1 MANYQVSIDDIRIFA
16 FHGLYPEE
24 RILGNWYTLDVLVE
38 SESQPN
44 FSDDIAN
51 TIDYSQIYLI
61 CKQVM
66 AIPVDLLETVA
77 ENIAKKIK
85 AELSYVTRLRIGANA
100 FIDQDASNEVI
111 TIGQN
116 MVVEI

>member
-1 MANYQVSIDDIRIFA
+1 MANYQVSIDDIRLFA

-38 SESQPN
+38 AESKPN

-51 TIDYSQIYLI
+51 TIDYSQIYAI

-66 AIPVDLLETVA
+66 AKPVDLLETVA
-77 ENIAKKIK
+77 ETIARKIR
-85 AELSYVTRLRIGANA
+85 AELSKEVTILVQISKENPPMGLSAGKSTVVYRL
-100 FIDQDASNEVI
+100 D
-111 TIGQN
+111 
-116 MVVEI
+116 

>member
-24 RILGNWYTLDVLVE
+24 RILGNWYILDVFVE
-38 SESQPN
+38 SDVMSD

-51 TIDYSQIYLI
+51 TIDYSQIYAI
-61 CKQVM
+61 CKQIM

-77 ENIAKKIK
+77 ENIAQKIR
-85 AELSYVTRLRIGANA
+85 AEISEDVSILVQISKENPPMGISSGRSTVVYRL
-100 FIDQDASNEVI
+100 D
-111 TIGQN
+111 
-116 MVVEI
+116 

>member
-24 RILGNWYTLDVLVE
+24 RILGNWYTLDVVVE
-38 SESQPN
+38 SDSEPN

-51 TIDYSQIYLI
+51 TIDYSHIFAI

-66 AIPVDLLETVA
+66 ANPVDLLETVA
-77 ENIAKKIK
+77 ENIAKQIQ
-85 AELSYVTRLRIGANA
+85 AEMRHEVSILVQISKENPPMGLSGGRSTVVYRL
-100 FIDQDASNEVI
+100 D
-111 TIGQN
+111 
-116 MVVEI
+116 

>member
-24 RILGNWYTLDVLVE
+24 RILGNWYTLDVVVE
-38 SESQPN
+38 SDSEPN

-51 TIDYSQIYLI
+51 TIDYSHIFAI

-66 AIPVDLLETVA
+66 ANSVDLLETVA
-77 ENIAKKIK
+77 ENIANQIQ
-85 AELSYVTRLRIGANA
+85 AEMRHEVSILVQISKENPPMGLSGGRSTVVYRL
-100 FIDQDASNEVI
+100 D
-111 TIGQN
+111 
-116 MVVEI
+116 

>member
-24 RILGNWYTLDVLVE
+24 RVLGNWYTLDVLVE

-51 TIDYSQIYLI
+51 TFDYSQIYAI

-66 AIPVDLLETVA
+66 ANPVDLLETVA
-77 ENIAKKIK
+77 ETIAQKIK
-85 AELSYVTRLRIGANA
+85 TDLSDQVSVLVQISKENPPMGISGGRSTVVYRLH
-100 FIDQDASNEVI
+100 
-111 TIGQN
+111 
-116 MVVEI
+116 

>member
-38 SESQPN
+38 SESHPD

-51 TIDYSQIYLI
+51 TIDYSQIYAI

-66 AIPVDLLETVA
+66 ANPVDLLETVA
-77 ENIAKKIK
+77 ETIAQKIR
-85 AELSYVTRLRIGANA
+85 AELKEEVAVLVQISKENPPMGVSAGRSTVVYRL
-100 FIDQDASNEVI
+100 D
-111 TIGQN
+111 
-116 MVVEI
+116 

>member
-24 RILGNWYTLDVLVE
+24 RILGNWYTLDIVVE

-51 TIDYSQIYLI
+51 TIDYSQIYAI

-66 AIPVDLLETVA
+66 ANPVDLLETVA
-77 ENIAKKIK
+77 ETIAQKIRT
-85 AELSYVTRLRIGANA
+85 ELSQEVAVLVQISKENPPMGVSAGRSTVVYRL
-100 FIDQDASNEVI
+100 D
-111 TIGQN
+111 
-116 MVVEI
+116 

>member
-24 RILGNWYTLDVLVE
+24 RTLGNWYTLDVLVE
-38 SESQPN
+38 AESQPN

-51 TIDYSQIYLI
+51 TIDYSMIYAI

-66 AIPVDLLETVA
+66 AKPVDLLETVA
-77 ENIAKKIK
+77 ETIAQKIR
-85 AELSYVTRLRIGANA
+85 AESSQEVAVLVQISKENPPMGVSAGRSTVVYRL
-100 FIDQDASNEVI
+100 D
-111 TIGQN
+111 
-116 MVVEI
+116 

>member
-24 RILGNWYTLDVLVE
+24 RILGNWYTLDVFVE

-51 TIDYSQIYLI
+51 TIDYSQIYAI

-66 AIPVDLLETVA
+66 DKPVDLLETVA
-77 ENIAKKIK
+77 ETIAKKIK
-85 AELSYVTRLRIGANA
+85 ADLSQQVSVLVQISKENPPMGISGGRSTVVYRL
-100 FIDQDASNEVI
+100 D
-111 TIGQN
+111 
-116 MVVEI
+116 

>member
-51 TIDYSQIYLI
+51 TIDYSKIYTI

-66 AIPVDLLETVA
+66 AKPVDLLETVA
-77 ENIAKKIK
+77 ETIAQKIR
-85 AELSYVTRLRIGANA
+85 AELSQEVAVKVQISKENPPMGVSAGRSTVVYRLN
-100 FIDQDASNEVI
+100 
-111 TIGQN
+111 
-116 MVVEI
+116 

>member
-1 MANYQVSIDDIRIFA
+1 MANYQVSLDDIRIFA

-38 SESQPN
+38 SVSQPN

-51 TIDYSQIYLI
+51 TIDYSQIYTI

-66 AIPVDLLETVA
+66 AKPVDLLETVA
-77 ENIAKKIK
+77 ETIAQKIR
-85 AELSYVTRLRIGANA
+85 AELGEEVSVLVQISKENPPMGISGGRSTVVYRL
-100 FIDQDASNEVI
+100 D
-111 TIGQN
+111 
-116 MVVEI
+116 

>member
-1 MANYQVSIDDIRIFA
+1 MANYQVSIDDIRLFA

-51 TIDYSQIYLI
+51 TIDYAQIYAI

-66 AIPVDLLETVA
+66 AFPVDLLETVA
-77 ENIAKKIK
+77 EKIARKIRDDISE
-85 AELSYVTRLRIGANA
+85 ELSILVQISKENPPMGLSSGRSTVVYRL
-100 FIDQDASNEVI
+100 D
-111 TIGQN
+111 
-116 MVVEI
+116 

>member
-24 RILGNWYTLDVLVE
+24 RILGNWYTLDVVVE

-51 TIDYSQIYLI
+51 TIDYSQIYAI
-61 CKQVM
+61 CNQVM
-66 AIPVDLLETVA
+66 ANPVDLLETVA
-77 ENIAKKIK
+77 ETIAQKIRT
-85 AELSYVTRLRIGANA
+85 ELSQEVAVLVQISKENPPMGVSAGRSTVVYRL
-100 FIDQDASNEVI
+100 D
-111 TIGQN
+111 
-116 MVVEI
+116 

>member
-24 RILGNWYTLDVLVE
+24 RILGNWYTLDVVVE
-38 SESQPN
+38 SDSEPN

-51 TIDYSQIYLI
+51 TIDYSHIFAI

-66 AIPVDLLETVA
+66 TKPMDLLETVA
-77 ENIAKKIK
+77 ENIAKQIKTDIK
-85 AELSYVTRLRIGANA
+85 AEVSILVQISKENPPMGLSGGRST
-100 FIDQDASNEVI
+100 
-111 TIGQN
+111 
-116 MVVEI
+116 VVYLLD

>member
-24 RILGNWYTLDVLVE
+24 RILGNWYTLDVVVE

-51 TIDYSQIYLI
+51 TIDYSQIYAI

-66 AIPVDLLETVA
+66 ANPVDLIETVA
-77 ENIAKKIK
+77 ETIAQKIRT
-85 AELSYVTRLRIGANA
+85 ELSQEVAVLVQISKENPPMGVSAGRSTVVYRL
-100 FIDQDASNEVI
+100 D
-111 TIGQN
+111 
-116 MVVEI
+116 

>member
-38 SESQPN
+38 AESLPS

-51 TIDYSQIYLI
+51 TIDYSHIFAI
-61 CKQVM
+61 CQQVM
-66 AIPVDLLETVA
+66 ATPVDLLETVA
-77 ENIAKKIK
+77 ENIAKQIQADLTQEVSVLVQISKENPPMGVSGGK
-85 AELSYVTRLRIGANA
+85 STVVYRL
-100 FIDQDASNEVI
+100 D
-111 TIGQN
+111 
-116 MVVEI
+116 

>member
-24 RILGNWYTLDVLVE
+24 RVLGNWYTLDVLVE

-51 TIDYSQIYLI
+51 TIDYSQIYAI
-61 CKQVM
+61 CKQIM
-66 AIPVDLLETVA
+66 DIPVDLLETVA
-77 ENIAKKIK
+77 EKIAQKIRHEISEEISILVQISK
-85 AELSYVTRLRIGANA
+85 ENPPMGLSSGRSTVVYRL
-100 FIDQDASNEVI
+100 D
-111 TIGQN
+111 
-116 MVVEI
+116 

>member
-24 RILGNWYTLDVLVE
+24 RILGNWYILDVFME
-38 SESQPN
+38 SDVTSD

-51 TIDYSQIYLI
+51 TIDYSQIYAI
-61 CKQVM
+61 CKQIM

-77 ENIAKKIK
+77 ENIAQKIR
-85 AELSYVTRLRIGANA
+85 AEISEDVSILVQISKENPPMGISSGRSTVVYRL
-100 FIDQDASNEVI
+100 D
-111 TIGQN
+111 
-116 MVVEI
+116 

>member
-24 RILGNWYTLDVLVE
+24 RILGNWYTLDAVVE

-51 TIDYSQIYLI
+51 TIDYSQIYAI

-66 AIPVDLLETVA
+66 ANPVDLIETVA
-77 ENIAKKIK
+77 ETIAQRIRT
-85 AELSYVTRLRIGANA
+85 ELSQEVAVLVQISKENPPMGVSAGRSTVVYRL
-100 FIDQDASNEVI
+100 D
-111 TIGQN
+111 
-116 MVVEI
+116 

>member
-1 MANYQVSIDDIRIFA
+1 MATYQVSIDDIRIFA

-38 SESQPN
+38 SESQPS

-51 TIDYSQIYLI
+51 TIDYSQIYAI

-66 AIPVDLLETVA
+66 AKPVDLLETVA
-77 ENIAKKIK
+77 ETIAQKIR
-85 AELSYVTRLRIGANA
+85 AEISDEIAVLVQISKENPPMGVSAGRSTVVYRL
-100 FIDQDASNEVI
+100 D
-111 TIGQN
+111 
-116 MVVEI
+116 

>member
-38 SESQPN
+38 SETQPN

-51 TIDYSQIYLI
+51 TIDYTQIYAL
-61 CKQVM
+61 CKLVM
-66 AIPVDLLETVA
+66 SNPVDLLETVA
-77 ENIAKKIK
+77 ETVALKIRDQ
-85 AELSYVTRLRIGANA
+85 LSEEVCITVQISKENPPMGLSAGRSTVVYRL
-100 FIDQDASNEVI
+100 D
-111 TIGQN
+111 
-116 MVVEI
+116 

>member
-38 SESQPN
+38 VESQPS

-51 TIDYSQIYLI
+51 TINYAHIFTI
-61 CKQVM
+61 CQQVM
-66 AIPVDLLETVA
+66 AKPVDLLETVA
-77 ENIAKKIK
+77 ENIAKQIQDD
-85 AELSYVTRLRIGANA
+85 LSQEVSVLVQISKENPPMGVSGGKSTVVYRL
-100 FIDQDASNEVI
+100 D
-111 TIGQN
+111 
-116 MVVEI
+116 